1 MDKFSYAIGLG
12 IGQNLLSM
20 GAKGIA
26 VDDFAQAIK
35 DVLEGNQTAISHT
48 EARDIVNKYF
58 AELEEKM
65 NAANIEAGKKFL
77 EENKKREGVVTLPSG
92 LQYEVIT
99 EGNVGHY
106 AKATDQVQCHYEG
119 TLIDGTLFDS
129 SIKRGQPATFGVNQ
143 VIPGWVEALQLMPE
157 GAKWKLYIPSDLAYG
172 AQGAGEM
179 IPPHSTLVFEVE
191 LQKILSKET
200 TSKSK
205 MKKVTFLM
213 ALAVAA
219 GMASCTAQ
227 SPKADLKTDIDSLS
241 YAIGMARTEGLD
253 QYLAQQGIDSTQM
266 SEFLKGF
273 NEGAAKI
280 DKKDVAYMAGLQ
292 VGQMVSKQW
301 VEGFNQQIFGNDST
315 QSISRENLLAGFV
328 AGVIGKGGA
337 MDMMKAQEYMRT
349 QMDAIKEKATAE
361 KYADN
366 KAAGEKFLAE
376 NKAKEGVVTTPSGL
390 QYKIITKGNGAVP
403 ADSSK
408 VKVNYKGTLID
419 GTEFDSS
426 YKRNE
431 PATFRANQ
439 VIKGWTEALTMMPVG
454 SKWELYI
461 PYDLAYGSRETGS
474 QIKPFSTLIFE
485 VELLGIEK

>member
-1 MDKFSYAIGLG
+1 
-12 IGQNLLSM
+12 
-20 GAKGIA
+20 
-26 VDDFAQAIK
+26 
-35 DVLEGNQTAISHT
+35 
-48 EARDIVNKYF
+48 
-58 AELEEKM
+58 
-65 NAANIEAGKKFL
+65 
-77 EENKKREGVVTLPSG
+77 
-92 LQYEVIT
+92 
-99 EGNVGHY
+99 
-106 AKATDQVQCHYEG
+106 
-119 TLIDGTLFDS
+119 
-129 SIKRGQPATFGVNQ
+129 
-143 VIPGWVEALQLMPE
+143 
-157 GAKWKLYIPSDLAYG
+157 
-172 AQGAGEM
+172 
-179 IPPHSTLVFEVE
+179 
-191 LQKILSKET
+191 
-200 TSKSK
+200 
-205 MKKVTFLM
+205 M

-227 SPKADLKTDIDSLS
+227 SPKANLKTDIDSLS

-273 NEGAAKI
+273 NEGATKI
-280 DKKDVAYMAGLQ
+280 DQKDVAYMTGLQ

-301 VEGFNQQIFGNDST
+301 VEGFNQQIFGGDST
-315 QSISRENLLAGFV
+315 QTISRANLLAGFV
-328 AGVIGKGGA
+328 AGVVGKGGA
-337 MDMMKAQEYMRT
+337 MDMAKAQEYMRT
-349 QMDAIKEKATAE
+349 QMDAIKEKAIAE

-376 NKAKEGVVTTPSGL
+376 NKTKEGVVTTPSGL
-390 QYKIITKGNGAVP
+390 QYKIITEGNGAIP

-426 YKRNE
+426 YKHNE

-461 PYDLAYGSRETGS
+461 PYDLAYGSRETGG

-485 VELLGIEK
+485 VELLSIEK